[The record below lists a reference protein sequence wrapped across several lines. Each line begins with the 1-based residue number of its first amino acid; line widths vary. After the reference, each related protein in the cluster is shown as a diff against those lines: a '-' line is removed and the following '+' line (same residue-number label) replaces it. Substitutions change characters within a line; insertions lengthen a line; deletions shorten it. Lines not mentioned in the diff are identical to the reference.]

1 MRVTKKDLNTIVN
14 RINSIL
20 KENGK
25 KEKYCIDIAY
35 GGYRLC
41 RIVNEN
47 GGCRDISFRVT
58 CRELYNTLYTLENV
72 LIETFERQ

>member
-1 MRVTKKDLNTIVN
+1 MRVTKKDLNIRVK
-14 RINSIL
+14 RINNIL

-25 KEKYCIDIAY
+25 KEKYHIEIAY

-47 GGCRDISFRVT
+47 SGCRDISYKVT
-58 CRELYNTLYTLENV
+58 CKELYNTLYTLENV